1 MGRVSATVE
10 AMIREAGTLARQGR
24 VKEAID
30 AYQRVLRQ
38 WPDLPNS
45 WFNLAVEQR
54 KAGAFDDALQSYQ
67 QALDRG
73 VKQPEEVHLN
83 RSVIFTDFLRRP
95 DAAERELQRALSLNP
110 RYLPALLNLGNLHED
125 LGRREAATATY
136 EKALAVEPGSF
147 AALARYANLAPTFE
161 PNGALIQ
168 RLRLAL
174 NAPAAGSAERAT
186 LGFALGRLLD
196 GAGEYA
202 AAFAAYSAA
211 NRDSRESAPPG
222 VGSYNRMSEERF
234 IDRIIAA
241 FSEVSQRT
249 SPRSA
254 RPTPIFICGMFRSGS
269 TLIEQVLARHPRM
282 TAGGELDLIPRAATE
297 LLAPYPESMASVPAQ
312 RLEALAAGYLQRLAH
327 MFPGADFVTDKRPD
341 NFIYIGLIKTLF
353 PDAKIMHTVR
363 NPLDNCLSIFFLHLD
378 QRMSYAL
385 DLKDIGHHYRQY
397 RRLMAH
403 WKHLYGADIIDVDY
417 DTFVHEPEPLARRF
431 LTFLGLDWDERCLSS
446 ASVEGA
452 VKTASVWQV
461 REPLYQRSSGRA
473 RHYEQELA
481 RLRDYLAQSP

>member
-24 VKEAID
+24 VKDAID

-38 WPDLPNS
+38 RPDLPNS
-45 WFNLAVEQR
+45 WYNLAVEQR
-54 KAGAFDDALQSYQ
+54 KAGAFDDALDSYQ
-67 QALDRG
+67 QALNRG
-73 VKQPEEVHLN
+73 IKQPEEVHLN
-83 RSVIFTDFLRRP
+83 RSVIFADFLRQP
-95 DAAERELQRALSLNP
+95 DVAERELERALSLNP

-125 LGRREAATATY
+125 LGRREAATAAY

-147 AALARYANLAPTFE
+147 AALARYANLAPALE

-174 NAPAAGSAERAT
+174 SNRSAGSVDRAA

-196 GAGEYA
+196 GTGEYA
-202 AAFAAYSAA
+202 AAFGAYSAA
-211 NRDSRESAPPG
+211 NRYSRDSAPPG
-222 VGSYNRMSEERF
+222 VGSYNRVSEERF
-234 IDRIIAA
+234 IDRIVAA
-241 FSEVSQRT
+241 FSKVSLRAV
-249 SPRSA
+249 SRNA
-254 RPTPIFICGMFRSGS
+254 RPTPVFICGMFRSGS
-269 TLIEQVLARHPRM
+269 TLIEQVLARHARV

-297 LLAPYPESMASVPAQ
+297 LLAPFPESMALVPAQ
-312 RLEALAAGYLQRLAH
+312 RLEALAMDYLQKLTH

-353 PDAKIMHTVR
+353 PDAKIVHTVR

-385 DLKDIGHHYRQY
+385 DLEDIGHHYRQY
-397 RRLMAH
+397 QRLMAH
-403 WKHLYGADIIDVDY
+403 WKQLYGADIIDVDY
-417 DTFVHEPEPLARRF
+417 DTFVHEPEPLARRL
-431 LTFLGLDWDERCLSS
+431 LTFLGLDWDGRCLSS
-446 ASVEGA
+446 APVEGA

-461 REPLYQRSSGRA
+461 REPIYRRASGRA
-473 RHYEQELA
+473 KHYERQLSQLREL
-481 RLRDYLAQSP
+481 LAQPL